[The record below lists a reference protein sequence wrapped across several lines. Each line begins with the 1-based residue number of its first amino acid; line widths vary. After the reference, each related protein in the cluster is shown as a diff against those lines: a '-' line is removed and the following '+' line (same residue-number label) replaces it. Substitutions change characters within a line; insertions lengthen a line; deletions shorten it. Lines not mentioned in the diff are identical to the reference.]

1 MGVAAAHPDGGR
13 SIRSDER
20 GLDHP
25 SNRLAARPANARLGR
40 VHRRDP
46 GDGGQL
52 LVSVADGSP
61 LFRIGLVAVLEAEA
75 DIDVAG
81 EARDPAA
88 AIAVIEAEGPDV
100 AVVDIDL
107 PEPGGLAVLE
117 AVQRRGAPTRVL
129 LLAAGRES
137 APLYKA
143 ISLGVGGYLAKRS
156 EADRVCA
163 AIRAVAG
170 GETVIDES
178 FQSGLAAE
186 IRLRERGDRPALT
199 EREREVLALTA
210 EGGSVADVAG
220 RLHLSD
226 ATIKTHLHHA
236 YEKLDV
242 SDRAA
247 AVARAMRF
255 GLIE

>member
-1 MGVAAAHPDGGR
+1 
-13 SIRSDER
+13 
-20 GLDHP
+20 
-25 SNRLAARPANARLGR
+25 
-40 VHRRDP
+40 
-46 GDGGQL
+46 
-52 LVSVADGSP
+52 
-61 LFRIGLVAVLEAEA
+61 
-75 DIDVAG
+75 
-81 EARDPAA
+81 
-88 AIAVIEAEGPDV
+88 
-100 AVVDIDL
+100 
-107 PEPGGLAVLE
+107 
-117 AVQRRGAPTRVL
+117 
-129 LLAAGRES
+129 
-137 APLYKA
+137 
-143 ISLGVGGYLAKRS
+143 YLAKRS

-163 AIRAVAG
+163 AIAAVAA
-170 GETVIDES
+170 GETVIDDR
-178 FQSGLAAE
+178 FQAGLAAE

-255 GLIE
+255 GLID